1 VSCYG
6 TGRAMDQAA
15 DTFSSEPDAM
25 SRRCAAHPANRAKT
39 VSKSPHTVSP
49 LLDCGSPR
57 YTP

>member
-25 SRRCAAHPANRAKT
+25 SRRCAAPEYVKGFET
-39 VSKSPHTVSP
+39 K
-49 LLDCGSPR
+49 GF
-57 YTP
+57 